1 MPHIASP
8 LTCFLC
14 AHLIIRLG
22 RSIHKRSGC
31 SPACALQAKCHE
43 RHWYV
48 ISHLC
53 PFPFMLSPPF
63 ILLIISSFFIFP
75 FPPLIPFF
83 QFPITVFQCFLLIC
97 LSLNL
102 SALSLSLSLSLSL
115 FVFEHLKVSS
125 SQQYSLQ
132 MRWRPF
138 CLEGLEGARLAPCA
152 ALLISMFV
160 KSTFKNSVILS
171 KTTCW

>member
-8 LTCFLC
+8 LTCFLF

-102 SALSLSLSLSLSL
+102 SALSLSLSL
-115 FVFEHLKVSS
+115 
-125 SQQYSLQ
+125 YSCLNTSRYLQ
-132 MRWRPF
+132 ANSTLYRRGGGHSVWRDWREQDLP
-138 CLEGLEGARLAPCA
+138 LAPLC
-152 ALLISMFV
+152 
-160 KSTFKNSVILS
+160 
-171 KTTCW
+171 